1 VSGVELPSEAKLGE
15 LAARFGG
22 ALDAGAEACVVRR
35 VTTPEDAHDAT
46 DLAVLTQAAHTA
58 AARNAP
64 GAVLCIDRL
73 AARLERR
80 RRWIHSQPM
89 WVVAKLLEPRA
100 WRPPLP
106 APERAAYVAEGA
118 VLGPGVVLGAGAV
131 VHGGARIGRD
141 SRIAENAVIYPS
153 VELGQRVSIGPG
165 SVIGRPGFGWIEGPA
180 GELQRIPQLGGVV
193 IEDDVE
199 IGAVCTVDAGTFGP
213 TRIRRDTKLD
223 AHVHVGHNVELGPG
237 ALVAAQAGFAGS
249 SRIGAGVLVGGQT
262 GVADHVTVGQGAR
275 LAAKSGVI
283 GDVPAGATVA
293 GFPAVP
299 RIRWLRAMAAL
310 FGRAGRER

>member
-1 VSGVELPSEAKLGE
+1 LSGVELPSAAKLGE

-22 ALDAGAEACVVRR
+22 TLDAGADACVVRR
-35 VTTPEDAHDAT
+35 VTPPDDARDDT
-46 DLAVLTQAAHTA
+46 DLAIVTHARHVG
-58 AARNAP
+58 AARKLP
-64 GAVLCIDRL
+64 GAVLCIDHLARRL
-73 AARLERR
+73 DQR
-80 RRWIHSQPM
+80 RRWIHPQPM
-89 WVVAKLLEPRA
+89 WVVAKLLAARA
-100 WRPPLP
+100 WTPPLA
-106 APERAAYVAEGA
+106 APERAVYVADGA
-118 VLGPGVVLGAGAV
+118 TLAHGVALGAGAV
-131 VHGGARIGRD
+131 VHAGARIGPGC
-141 SRIAENAVIYPS
+141 RIGENAVIYPG
-153 VELGQRVSIGPG
+153 VELGERVSIGPG
-165 SVIGRPGFGWIEGPA
+165 SVIGRPGFGWVEGPA
-180 GELQRIPQLGGVV
+180 GELERIPQLGGVV

-199 IGAVCTVDAGTFGP
+199 IGALCTVDAGTLGP

-223 AHVHVGHNVELGPG
+223 AHVHLGHNVEIGPG

-249 SRIGAGVLVGGQT
+249 ARLGAGVLVGGQT
-262 GVADHVTVGQGAR
+262 GVADHVSVGKGAR